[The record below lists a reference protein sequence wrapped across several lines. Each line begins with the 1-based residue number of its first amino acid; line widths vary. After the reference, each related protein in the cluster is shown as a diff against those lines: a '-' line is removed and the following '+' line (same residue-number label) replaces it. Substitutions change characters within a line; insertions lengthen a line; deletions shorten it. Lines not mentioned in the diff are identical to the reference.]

1 MYKNKFGDSIFKEKM
16 QDLIKSDKYISELK
30 VQATYDE
37 VFNGLGEERQ
47 KSITPEKREKLLQE
61 LYKNTENAFIKRI
74 NTLIEKYM
82 HKDEKEERDFIDS
95 VRSAYKKYCSD
106 TGVVKKSDNSKE
118 AVQREAEE
126 RTRENTFIGTLILL
140 TKKYNSDKDDLL
152 LEYIDEFTSKYGT
165 EDVVSY
171 IEKAGKLCGL
181 GDYEIESLRDHITG
195 KYINP
200 FICRRNIP
208 LFTLYQFY
216 KSDKYNERIDP
227 DDDGI
232 IDLDDYA
239 YITSSRASAS
249 SIGVKW
255 IINSYLDTY
264 LAFPS
269 SHTYSNCR
277 KLSNNLTQILKE
289 ASTET
294 HKEIAEENN
303 ENKPKLEVNSKENQ
317 EETDPFY
324 TIRRYAK
331 KLSDLIQENNI
342 DISSTAQITSQE
354 VEKYTDVLKKIID
367 GDSTEEEKQKSLLRK
382 IDDQTPTTTPDR
394 IIDDLIEKI
403 NAPTTTITP
412 RDILEELIT
421 ESKEVQTS
429 RNDKIMTLTCKLGVE
444 ICNVLGISDK
454 EVQAQVIQTLYT
466 SINDTAPD
474 IKEKNAFFMPQ
485 LAKQL
490 GIETAI
496 FYKTTEADKLDTKEE
511 VSVDA
516 IVNILKEYKLV
527 DDTKYHLTKNFIKL
541 GETYISAKDFIKDKN
556 DSSIIEMRYI
566 LEATEK
572 YVKEKYRQKGFSKK
586 EAEDTYK
593 NIRTGIIKQSLF
605 NKLVNNYDESNSTWG
620 LIEDASGHLR
630 LSPMFEFKACAGRHT
645 GKSQVRVVDK
655 NKNYID
661 DFLIVYSTEEWFK
674 EWIDNAVIN
683 LDFDK
688 ANDEMTR
695 KTGVILTQSEKDYY
709 RSTIFDKMHSII
721 VNASEVNYDTEEIIR
736 ARKDRMSMLER
747 LNYSRKNVR
756 SKVSNKK
763 NTIIRTLT
771 PSKKTPRNDDE
782 GRY

>member
-16 QDLIKSDKYISELK
+16 QDLIKSDRYISELK

-61 LYKNTENAFIKRI
+61 LYKNAENAFIKRI
-74 NTLIEKYM
+74 NSLIDKYR
-82 HKDEKEERDFIDS
+82 HKDEKEEQDFIDS
-95 VRSAYKKYCSD
+95 ARSIYKKYCSD
-106 TGVVKKSDNSKE
+106 AGVMQKSDISSEETAQKT
-118 AVQREAEE
+118 AEE
-126 RTRENTFIGTLILL
+126 RIKENTFIGTLILL

-171 IEKAGKLCGL
+171 IERAGASCGL
-181 GDYEIESLRDHITG
+181 GDFEIESLRNHLTG
-195 KYINP
+195 KDINP
-200 FICRRNIP
+200 YICRRNIP
-208 LFTLYQFY
+208 LFSLYQFY

-227 DDDGI
+227 DDDGM

-239 YITSSRASAS
+239 YITSSRAAAS

-264 LAFPS
+264 LAFAS
-269 SHTYSNCR
+269 SHSSSNCR
-277 KLSNNLTQILKE
+277 KLSNNLTQILQESEEIEVDKQPKE
-289 ASTET
+289 E
-294 HKEIAEENN
+294 KEKEESD
-303 ENKPKLEVNSKENQ
+303 KDQ
-317 EETDPFY
+317 EDNDPFY

-403 NAPTTTITP
+403 NDPSTTITP

-421 ESKEVQTS
+421 DSKEVQVS

-444 ICNVLGISDK
+444 ICKSVGISDK
-454 EVQAQVIQTLYT
+454 ETQAKVIQTIYA
-466 SINDTAPD
+466 SINDMQPD
-474 IKEKNAFFMPQ
+474 IKEKNEFFMPQ
-485 LAKQL
+485 IAKQL

-496 FYKTTEADKLDTKEE
+496 FYKTTEADRTDSKDV
-511 VSVDA
+511 VSIDS
-516 IVNILKEYKLV
+516 IVNILREYKLV
-527 DDTKYHLTKNFIKL
+527 DDTKFHLTKNFIKP
-541 GETYISAKDFIKDKN
+541 GETYISAKDFIKGKN
-556 DSSIIEMRYI
+556 DSSTIEMRYI
-566 LEATEK
+566 LEVTER
-572 YVKEKYRQKGFSKK
+572 YVREKYRQKGFSKK

-593 NIRTGIIKQSLF
+593 AIRIGIIKQSLF
-605 NKLVNNYDESNSTWG
+605 NKLVNNSDESNNTWG
-620 LIEDASGHLR
+620 LIEDTSGHLR
-630 LSPMFEFKACAGRHT
+630 LSPMFKFKACAGCHS
-645 GKSQVRVVDK
+645 GDSQVRVVDK

-661 DFLIVYSTEEWFK
+661 DFLIVYSTEDWFK
-674 EWIDNAVIN
+674 EWVDNAVIN

-721 VNASEVNYDTEEIIR
+721 VNASEVNYDTEEIIK

-756 SKVSNKK
+756 SKASNKK
-763 NTIIRTLT
+763 NAIIRSLK
-771 PSKKTPRNDDE
+771 PSKKNHDDDSHE
-782 GRY
+782 EQGR

>member
-16 QDLIKSDKYISELK
+16 QDLIKSDRYISELK

-37 VFNGLGEERQ
+37 VFNDLGEERQ

-61 LYKNTENAFIKRI
+61 LYKNAENSFIKRI
-74 NTLIEKYM
+74 NYLIDKYR
-82 HKDEKEERDFIDS
+82 HKDEKEEQDFIDS
-95 VRSAYKKYCSD
+95 VRSTYKKYCSD
-106 TGVVKKSDNSKE
+106 AGVKQKNNVSSE
-118 AVQREAEE
+118 SAAQRAAEE
-126 RTRENTFIGTLILL
+126 RIKENTFIGTLILL

-171 IEKAGKLCGL
+171 IEKAGKSSGL
-181 GDYEIESLRDHITG
+181 SDYEIESLRNHITG
-195 KYINP
+195 TDINP

-208 LFTLYQFY
+208 LFSLYQFY

-239 YITSSRASAS
+239 YITSSRAAAS

-269 SHTYSNCR
+269 THTSSNCK
-277 KLSNNLTQILKE
+277 KLSNNLTQILQECFGAEVPKE
-289 ASTET
+289 PEEVKAN
-294 HKEIAEENN
+294 KENN
-303 ENKPKLEVNSKENQ
+303 KNQ
-317 EETDPFY
+317 EDSDPFY

-331 KLSDLIQENNI
+331 KLSDLIQENNT

-354 VEKYTDVLKKIID
+354 VERYTNVLKKIID
-367 GDSTEEEKQKSLLRK
+367 GDSTEEEKQKGLLKK

-403 NAPTTTITP
+403 NDPTTTITP

-429 RNDKIMTLTCKLGVE
+429 RNDKIMTLICKLGVE
-444 ICNVLGISDK
+444 VCEILGILDR
-454 EVQAQVIQTLYT
+454 EIQAKVVQTLYN
-466 SINDTAPD
+466 SINDIAPD
-474 IKEKNAFFMPQ
+474 IKEKNEFIMPQ

-496 FYKTTEADKLDTKEE
+496 FYKTTESDRVESKDDI
-511 VSVDA
+511 SIDS
-516 IVNILKEYKLV
+516 IVNILREYKLV
-527 DDTKYHLTKNFIKL
+527 DDTKFHLTKNFIKP
-541 GETYISAKDFIKDKN
+541 GETYISAKEFIKEKN
-556 DSSIIEMRYI
+556 NSNIIEMKDI
-566 LEATEK
+566 LEATER
-572 YVKEKYRQKGFSKK
+572 YVREKYKQKGFSKK

-593 NIRTGIIKQSLF
+593 AIRIGIIKQSLF
-605 NKLVNNYDESNSTWG
+605 NKLVNNSDESNSTWG
-620 LIEDASGHLR
+620 LIEDTSGHLR
-630 LSPMFEFKACAGRHT
+630 LSPMFKYKACAGCHS
-645 GKSQVRVVDK
+645 GNSKVRVVDK

-674 EWIDNAVIN
+674 EWLDNAVIN

-688 ANDEMTR
+688 ASDEMTR

-709 RSTIFDKMHSII
+709 RSTIFDKIHSII

-736 ARKDRMSMLER
+736 ARKDRMSILER
-747 LNYSRKNVR
+747 LNYSRKSVG

-763 NTIIRTLT
+763 NAIIRTLK
-771 PSKKTPRNDDE
+771 PSKRNPDDKFQDGQ
-782 GRY
+782 GR

>member
-16 QDLIKSDKYISELK
+16 QDLIKSDRYISELK

-61 LYKNTENAFIKRI
+61 LYKNAENAFIKRI
-74 NTLIEKYM
+74 NILIDKYM
-82 HKDEKEERDFIDS
+82 HKDEKEEQDFIDS

-106 TGVVKKSDNSKE
+106 AGVPQRSNISSKDT
-118 AVQREAEE
+118 AQRAADE
-126 RTRENTFIGTLILL
+126 RIKENTFIGTLILL

-171 IEKAGKLCGL
+171 IEKAGKSCGL
-181 GDYEIESLRDHITG
+181 GDYEIESLRNHITG
-195 KYINP
+195 TDINP

-208 LFTLYQFY
+208 LFSLYQFY

-239 YITSSRASAS
+239 YITSSRAAAS
-249 SIGVKW
+249 SVGVKW

-264 LAFPS
+264 LVFPS
-269 SHTYSNCR
+269 SHTSSNCR
-277 KLSNNLTQILKE
+277 KLSNNLTQILQE
-289 ASTET
+289 SSVAET
-294 HKEIAEENN
+294 HDELKEEKDKAENT
-303 ENKPKLEVNSKENQ
+303 ENQ
-317 EETDPFY
+317 EDNDPFY

-331 KLSDLIQENNI
+331 KLSDLIQENNT

-403 NAPTTTITP
+403 NDPSTTITP

-421 ESKEVQTS
+421 ESKDVQTS
-429 RNDKIMTLTCKLGVE
+429 RNDKIMSLTCKLGVE
-444 ICNVLGISDK
+444 ICERLGIFDK
-454 EVQAQVIQTLYT
+454 EIQAKVVQALYA
-466 SINDTAPD
+466 SMNDIAPD
-474 IKEKNAFFMPQ
+474 IKEKNEFLMPQ

-496 FYKTTEADKLDTKEE
+496 FYKTTEADKADSKDE
-511 VSVDA
+511 VSIDA
-516 IVNILKEYKLV
+516 IVNILREYKLV
-527 DDTKYHLTKNFIKL
+527 DDTKFHLTKNFIKP
-541 GETYISAKDFIKDKN
+541 GETYISAKDFIKGKN
-556 DSSIIEMRYI
+556 DSSTIEMRYI
-566 LEATEK
+566 LEATER
-572 YVKEKYRQKGFSKK
+572 YVREKYRQKGFSKK

-593 NIRTGIIKQSLF
+593 AIRIGIIKQSLF
-605 NKLVNNYDESNSTWG
+605 NKLVNNSDESNSTWG
-620 LIEDASGHLR
+620 LIEDESGHLR
-630 LSPMFEFKACAGRHT
+630 LSPMFKFKACAGCHS
-645 GKSQVRVVDK
+645 GNSQVRVVDK

-661 DFLIVYSTEEWFK
+661 DFLIVYSSEEWFK

-688 ANDEMTR
+688 ASDEMTR
-695 KTGVILTQSEKDYY
+695 KTGVILTPSEKDYY

-721 VNASEVNYDTEEIIR
+721 VNASEVNYNTEEIIR

-747 LNYSRKNVR
+747 LNYSGKNVR
-756 SKVSNKK
+756 SKVANKK
-763 NTIIRTLT
+763 NEIIRTLK
-771 PSKKTPRNDDE
+771 PSKKKTSDPSQDGESR
-782 GRY
+782 